1 MRFRLPS
8 QVRNAMLA
16 GVIGSVAHSMLMA
29 IRDFVGVIP
38 KFQPYDDMQRIL
50 HTVVGGAFS
59 GVTWTIPFI
68 TGALFVG
75 FLFGRIYRYLPGNEF
90 IGKGIFFGILVW
102 LIMGLVFFPL
112 VGHGFFAVGLGLGI
126 KPAMLMFAMLVTYSL
141 TMSAVYDRLNA
152 LK

>member
-1 MRFRLPS
+1 MQFRLPS

-16 GVIGSVAHSMLMA
+16 GLIGSVVHSTLMTV
-29 IRDFVGVIP
+29 RDFAGVIP

-59 GVTWTIPFI
+59 GVTWIIPFI

-75 FLFGRIYRYLPGNEF
+75 FLFGRIYRYLPGNEY

-112 VGHGFFAVGLGLGI
+112 VGHGIFAVGLGLGI
-126 KPAMLMFAMLVTYSL
+126 KPAMLMFGMLLTYSL
-141 TMSAVYDRLNA
+141 TMSVVYDRLNA